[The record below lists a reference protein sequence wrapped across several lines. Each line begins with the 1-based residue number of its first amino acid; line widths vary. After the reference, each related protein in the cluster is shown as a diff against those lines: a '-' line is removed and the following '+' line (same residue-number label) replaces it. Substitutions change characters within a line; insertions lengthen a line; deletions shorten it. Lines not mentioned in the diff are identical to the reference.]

1 MSRHHDIG
9 SRYDEPYFSNDDT
22 AKCCRCSDHFDVEMM
37 ETKDCI
43 EFVCADCKAG
53 ADSCAAP
60 CSATYP
66 LFKHMSDTYQLTLIE
81 DELQEI
87 IAKADESRMKANGRA
102 DMVRWALVNALYHLD
117 TEQLHE
123 LGEAIAIRA
132 ALNPHNE
139 KLTDPNER
147 R

>member
-1 MSRHHDIG
+1 M
-9 SRYDEPYFSNDDT
+9 NDQET
-22 AKCCRCSDHFDVEMM
+22 LSVER
-37 ETKDCI
+37 
-43 EFVCADCKAG
+43 G
-53 ADSCAAP
+53 ADSVQRP
-60 CSATYP
+60 CSASYP

-123 LGEAIAIRA
+123 LGEAIAKRSGGTYTPNA
-132 ALNPHNE
+132 PGERPGATTKKETNE
-139 KLTDPNER
+139 N
-147 R
+147 